1 MSGKADEKTV
11 RGRGTTPANMQAN
24 VARAIKYPGPDAR
37 NWTLFYFFRIL
48 RKPEMRP
55 IPQLLGDQQA
65 GKGGRK
71 TKNTDASDEA
81 STIERTINALASTLT
96 SSGAFSPILDEEDE
110 RRDAADAGSEIPD
123 SLLPAD
129 EFFAWLRRVSGSDF
143 GKDKKDEFRQSGFA
157 GKMDKHLGAKLGP
170 EKIHAHLKAML
181 TKSGVRYDAGRLK
194 EELIGLLSQPNGSM
208 LVVARILELILS
220 HLAQPGH
227 LAVIMRTVSEL
238 GEGLQHQP
246 KAAAKFLFIL
256 SAYFK
261 VLVSSPDLIGRVLA
275 KYGGNPGAAGL
286 AALHGG
292 LSMVTIY
299 EILRQSAPSVVGKKA
314 GGGTASL
321 LRDEVA
327 QSAGDAAGAAKS
339 GKVPVDPMP
348 INIAFTYPGLE
359 ALNLDPTTLA
369 SFPDVFK
376 EGMAARAERLGDV
389 GPNAPENWDGAL
401 GLRSVHGHFSSRFL
415 IGGDDEPMKEEPWR
429 RLREDVR
436 LFNNRSGPRGKLLRA
451 LIGAL
456 FRPLGME
463 ILHLEL
469 GQDPYRTGEAGEIV
483 PERFRREHFGFRDG
497 ISQPF
502 IDLNLGTP
510 PSGGGT
516 PRRNRTWDNV
526 AKGEIFLNEPDED
539 GNVQLQPANL
549 KLRQNGTYQV
559 FRKLEQDVIGFR
571 NFLKSQRPTREGQE
585 KLAAQFMGRWKDGTP
600 LTVSPDAEI
609 DLGQDRAA
617 KTNDFLFEKD
627 DPQGAKCPLGSHIRR
642 SNPRDIGGNGDAKRH
657 RMLRRGIAY
666 GGALLPD
673 GSNGDGEERGLLFIA
688 VNARID
694 LQFELVQSNWIN
706 NGEYLGQAGL
716 GRCPVTGMNNGTA
729 ADRFFEAG
737 AVAPV
742 HHIPR
747 FVTTRGGDYF
757 FVPSVD
763 ALKAI
768 AGGEKF
774 APETQWQ
781 GGGWLDDVVTPSLIQ
796 QTRIRYYAKRIIRD
810 GERKIVIKP
819 PETPKSGRL
828 PEPHE
833 VVENPLAGDPIT
845 FVGQH
850 RDVKR
855 VLRANADD
863 LLFSV
868 RHYREACRRTTRGY
882 DLLIGTE
889 LGTKAGGTRQRLQ
902 DVLALAWGEFA
913 KKADFY
919 DRLKTITDE
928 SIASALNRTAQ
939 RGQIDL
945 VRDLATD
952 TVYRIVSELFGVP
965 GPDWLTEIAIALPFA
980 RKQVGDLER
989 DWLSTIKGDRP
1000 ENPNLTTLQ
1009 LWSVIFLADLVGNHL
1024 RMGELN
1030 DLARSSG
1037 SEFMTHLE
1045 KLVSSARTQRPK
1057 NPDTLLETFVNV
1069 ESKAIAMVRKADAP
1083 GGDPNYSVE
1092 QYYTDVL
1099 VLLLELVGTPM
1110 SVVPTAWG
1118 NVIGAILNLGIDLP
1132 TLFTILGNPEPP
1144 MIIKDGSVKPGAY
1157 SWLTQ
1162 LSYEVDRLNPSF
1174 SMFLRRSEQDNDFGD
1189 GLTIDKDH
1197 WVAALA
1203 VAANFDPRVFDRPKE
1218 FSLFPFLPGPKRNP
1232 ADYLMFGS
1240 SGGGRDCWGR
1250 DKLALYLLDQFIRAS
1265 ARLDGLQKVA
1275 GPRGDPVKL
1284 LRVTVGQPARFAKQ
1298 RIRPVA

>member
-1 MSGKADEKTV
+1 MTRPANGSA
-11 RGRGTTPANMQAN
+11 PANMQAN
-24 VARAIKYPGPDAR
+24 IARAVKYPGPDAR
-37 NWTLFYFFRIL
+37 NWSLFFFFRIL
-48 RKPEMRP
+48 RKAEMRP
-55 IPQLLGDQQA
+55 VPQLLGELSG
-65 GKGGRK
+65 GKAKRK
-71 TKNTDASDEA
+71 VKKADAEGEVSVIDRVVNAFA
-81 STIERTINALASTLT
+81 SSLT
-96 SSGAFSPILDEEDE
+96 SGGSLSAVLGEDEE
-110 RRDAADAGSEIPD
+110 RREVTELGSDMPE

-129 EFFAWLRRVSGSDF
+129 EFFAWLRRVSGTDF
-143 GKDKKDEFRQSGFA
+143 GGDKNDRIADATLA
-157 GKMDKHLGAKLGP
+157 GKLDKHVGAKLGP
-170 EKIHAHLKAML
+170 EKIHAHLNAML
-181 TKSGVRYDAGRLK
+181 SKSGVRYDGERLK
-194 EELIGLLSQPNGSM
+194 EELIGLLLQPNGSM
-208 LVVARILELILS
+208 LVVARILELILA
-220 HLAQPGH
+220 HLSKPAH

-246 KAAAKFLFIL
+246 QAAAKFLFIL

-261 VLVSSPDLIGRVLA
+261 VLVSSPDLIGKVLT
-275 KYGGNPGAAGL
+275 KYGGDPGAAGL

-299 EILRQSAPSVVGKKA
+299 EILRQSAPSIVGKKA
-314 GGGTASL
+314 GSGDVSV
-321 LRDEVA
+321 LRDEVG
-327 QSAGDAAGAAKS
+327 QSNGDGSRTTKS
-339 GKVPVDPMP
+339 GKVPIDPMP
-348 INIAFTYPGLE
+348 LNIAFTYPGME

-389 GPNAPENWDGAL
+389 GANAPENWDGAL
-401 GLRSVHGHFSSRFL
+401 GLRSVHGQFSSRFL
-415 IGGDDEPMKEEPWR
+415 IGSDDEPMKEEPWR

-436 LFNNRSGPRGKLLRA
+436 LFNNRSGPRGRLLRA

-469 GQDPYRTGEAGEIV
+469 GQDPYRVNGEDGAIV
-483 PERFRREHFGFRDG
+483 PERYRREHFGFRDG

-502 IDLNLGTP
+502 IDLNMGTP

-516 PRRNRTWDNV
+516 PRRNGTWDNV

-539 GNVQLQPANL
+539 GNVQQQPANVL
-549 KLRQNGTYQV
+549 LRENGTYQV
-559 FRKLEQDVIGFR
+559 FRKLEQDVIGYR
-571 NFLKSQRPTREGQE
+571 NFLKNQRPTKEGQE

-600 LTVSPDAEI
+600 LTVSPDTETE
-609 DLGQDRAA
+609 LGHDRDG
-617 KTNDFLFEKD
+617 KTNDFLYAKD

-673 GSNGDGEERGLLFIA
+673 DSNGDGEKRGLLFVA

-706 NGEYLGQAGL
+706 NGEFLGQAGL
-716 GRCPVTGMNNGTA
+716 GRCPVTGLNNGTS

-737 AVAPV
+737 AIAPV

-757 FVPSVD
+757 FIPSVD

-768 AGGEKF
+768 ASGEKF
-774 APETQWQ
+774 RPDADWP
-781 GGGWLDDVVTPSLIQ
+781 GSGWLDDVVTPSLIQ
-796 QTRIRYYAKRIIRD
+796 ETRIRYYAKRIIRD

-819 PETPKSGRL
+819 PETPSSGRL
-828 PEPHE
+828 PELHD

-845 FVGQH
+845 FIGQH

-855 VLRANADD
+855 VLQANTDD

-889 LGTKAGGTRQRLQ
+889 LGTKSGATRQRLQ
-902 DVLALAWGEFA
+902 NVLALAWDEFST
-913 KKADFY
+913 KADFY
-919 DRLKTITDE
+919 GRLKEITEE
-928 SIASALNRTAQ
+928 SISSAVNRTAQ

-965 GPDWLTEIAIALPFA
+965 GPNWLTEIAIALPFA
-980 RKQVGDLER
+980 RKQVGSLER
-989 DWLSTIKGDRP
+989 DWLSTIKGERP
-1000 ENPNLTTLQ
+1000 ENPGQITLQ

-1037 SEFMTHLE
+1037 SEFMNHLE
-1045 KLVSSARTQRPK
+1045 KLVSKARTQRPK
-1057 NPDTLLETFVNV
+1057 NPDTLLETFVSI
-1069 ESKAIAMVRKADAP
+1069 ESAAIEMVRKSKAP
-1083 GGDPNYSVE
+1083 SGDPNYSIE

-1132 TLFTILGNPEPP
+1132 TLFAILGEPEPP
-1144 MIIKDGSVKPGAY
+1144 MIIKDGTVKPGAY
-1157 SWLTQ
+1157 GWITQ
-1162 LSYEVDRLNPSF
+1162 LLYEVDRLNPSF
-1174 SMFLRRSEQDNDFGD
+1174 SMFFRRSEQENDFGD
-1189 GLTIDKDH
+1189 GLKIDKDH

-1203 VAANFDPRVFDRPKE
+1203 VAANFDPRAFDKPKE
-1218 FSLFPFLPGPKRNP
+1218 FSLYPFLPGPKRNP

-1240 SGGGRDCWGR
+1240 AGGGRDCWGR
-1250 DKLALYLLDQFIRAS
+1250 DRLALYLLDQFIRTV

-1275 GPRGDPVKL
+1275 GPGGDPVKL